1 MLRNN
6 VSGAGAG
13 NHERPGNWT
22 PPPQGWVKLNTDVSF
37 LSAEGASGVGD
48 VLRDHHGK
56 VLLAACS
63 PIPRCIDAMDAE
75 AMVVLWGI
83 NLLRGLGHSR
93 VILEADNATV
103 VGAALRS
110 KELDRSRS
118 WATYDQIKRWLSDL
132 DDDCVTHKS
141 RDSNRVADALAKM
154 ARSAGSCL
162 WFDMLPDNIWE
173 LVTRDLVPVVTSI
186 I

>member
-1 MLRNN
+1 
-6 VSGAGAG
+6 
-13 NHERPGNWT
+13 
-22 PPPQGWVKLNTDVSF
+22 
-37 LSAEGASGVGD
+37 
-48 VLRDHHGK
+48 
-56 VLLAACS
+56 
-63 PIPRCIDAMDAE
+63 
-75 AMVVLWGI
+75 
-83 NLLRGLGHSR
+83 
-93 VILEADNATV
+93 LEADNATV